1 MSNDKS
7 SIALGWKV
15 ALIVLGSIGLMT
27 CLIKIPGFWSG
38 YVLDIVGPA
47 WNYILLRGI
56 YHSQNTSFLFIK
68 FSPEGAVLLI
78 MAICF
83 IIETSQYLNF
93 YNAYFDPYD
102 YLAYVSLLLPV
113 YFLDKH
119 FSSSRGKESKS
130 KERL

>member
-1 MSNDKS
+1 MSNYKPS
-7 SIALGWKV
+7 VILGWKV
-15 ALIVLGSIGLMT
+15 LVIVLGVTSLMAA
-27 CLIKIPGFWSG
+27 IVKIPGFWSG
-38 YVLDIVGPA
+38 YMLDIAGPA

-68 FSPEGAVLLI
+68 FSPEGAGLLI

-83 IIETSQYLNF
+83 IVETSQYFQL
-93 YNAYFDPYD
+93 YDSYFDPYD

-119 FSSSRGKESKS
+119 LSTGRKK
-130 KERL
+130 